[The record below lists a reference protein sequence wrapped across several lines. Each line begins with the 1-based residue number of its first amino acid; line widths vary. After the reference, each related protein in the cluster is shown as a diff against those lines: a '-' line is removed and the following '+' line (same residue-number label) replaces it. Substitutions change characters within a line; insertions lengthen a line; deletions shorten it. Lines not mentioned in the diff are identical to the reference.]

1 MKLAMLLALSTWF
14 FTTAAI
20 GQEPSP
26 PYSAQRIVERVQTLA
41 DGTRITRTPQKF
53 NEYRDSA
60 GRTRTDQMVTSDT
73 EAERIA
79 SINIT
84 DPVAGFRYALDP
96 ETRTARQVSLTK
108 LEAKAAAPVAPKQ
121 EERAQVSRDSLGTET
136 MDGVL
141 VKGTRTRTIYP
152 VGSLGNDRPLTV
164 VRESWISPE
173 LAIVVMTKV
182 SDPRTG
188 EFTSRLTN
196 ISHSEPDPSLFQV
209 PADYQV
215 IDGGPTPTTVPRRP

>member
-60 GRTRTDQMVTSDT
+60 GRTRTEQLSASDT
-73 EAERIA
+73 EAERIT

-84 DPVAGFRYALDP
+84 DPVAGFRYVLDP
-96 ETRTARQVSLTK
+96 EARTARQVSLTK
-108 LEAKAAAPVAPKQ
+108 REAKATAPVL
-121 EERAQVSRDSLGTET
+121 DSLSSFVVGTVSELET
-136 MDGVL
+136 EQKSGPKFKAGCDRPECCVAVKPARPTTDGSIPLIQQAAEKTTPNPQPRV
-141 VKGTRTRTIYP
+141 GTRRHASKCDRT
-152 VGSLGNDRPLTV
+152 
-164 VRESWISPE
+164 
-173 LAIVVMTKV
+173 
-182 SDPRTG
+182 
-188 EFTSRLTN
+188 
-196 ISHSEPDPSLFQV
+196 
-209 PADYQV
+209 
-215 IDGGPTPTTVPRRP
+215 